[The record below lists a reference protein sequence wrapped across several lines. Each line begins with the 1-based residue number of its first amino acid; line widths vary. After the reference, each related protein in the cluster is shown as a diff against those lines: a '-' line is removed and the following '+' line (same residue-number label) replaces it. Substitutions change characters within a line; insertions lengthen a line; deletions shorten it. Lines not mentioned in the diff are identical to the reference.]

1 MKLYIQDLNFSY
13 DDGLIFNNL
22 THTLSSNRITLLL
35 GQNGSGKS
43 TFLKIIAGL
52 EKPNSGS
59 IKFHDNNAES
69 VNFNGNISYLGHK
82 LALKEELTVQEN
94 IKFWHNFYGK
104 DLLSREFEEL
114 GLGKLASS
122 IVSKLSAGQKK
133 KLALYR
139 ILISNKNI
147 WLLDEPFSNLDKEAY
162 DYLKELL
169 LMRLSNDRII
179 IITSHSKLDVVDEM
193 VINLDVDL

>member
-13 DDGLIFNNL
+13 DNGLIFNNQ

-59 IKFHDNNAES
+59 IKLHDNNDKS
-69 VNFNGNISYLGHK
+69 LNFNGNISYLGHK

-104 DLLSREFEEL
+104 DLLAREFEEL
-114 GLGKLASS
+114 GLNKLSS
-122 IVSKLSAGQKK
+122 MIVSNLSAGQKK

-139 ILISNKNI
+139 ILMSNKKI
-147 WLLDEPFSNLDKEAY
+147 WLLDEPFSNLDKKAY
-162 DYLKELL
+162 GYLKELL
-169 LMRLSNDRII
+169 LMRVNNDIII
-179 IITSHSKLDVVDEM
+179 IITSHSKLDLVDKM
-193 VINLDVDL
+193 IINLDFDL

>member
-13 DDGLIFNNL
+13 DNGLIFNNQ

-59 IKFHDNNAES
+59 IKLRDNNDKS
-69 VNFNGNISYLGHK
+69 LKFNGNISYLGHK

-104 DLLSREFEEL
+104 DLLAREFEEL
-114 GLGKLASS
+114 GLDKLSS
-122 IVSKLSAGQKK
+122 MIVSNLSAGQKK

-139 ILISNKNI
+139 ILMSNKDI
-147 WLLDEPFSNLDKEAY
+147 WLLDEPFSNLDKKAY
-162 DYLKELL
+162 GYLRELL
-169 LMRLSNDRII
+169 LMRLNNDRII
-179 IITSHSKLDVVDEM
+179 IITSHSKLDLVDKM
-193 VINLDVDL
+193 IINLDVDP

>member
-13 DDGLIFNNL
+13 DNGLIFNNQ

-43 TFLKIIAGL
+43 TFLKVIAGL

-59 IKFHDNNAES
+59 IRFYDNNDES

-94 IKFWHNFYGK
+94 IKFWQNFYGK
-104 DLLSREFEEL
+104 ALLSREFEEL
-114 GLGKLASS
+114 GLGKLASM
-122 IVSKLSAGQKK
+122 IVSNLSAGQKK

-139 ILISNKNI
+139 ILISNKKI
-147 WLLDEPFSNLDKEAY
+147 WLLDEPFSNLDKKAY
-162 DYLKELL
+162 GYLKQLL
-169 LMRLSNDRII
+169 LMRLNNDRII
-179 IITSHSKLDVVDEM
+179 IITSHSKLDLADEM
-193 VINLDVDL
+193 VIKLDANL

>member
-13 DDGLIFNNL
+13 DNGLIFNNQ

-59 IKFHDNNAES
+59 IKLHDNNDKS
-69 VNFNGNISYLGHK
+69 LNFNGNISYLGHK

-104 DLLSREFEEL
+104 DLLAREFEEL
-114 GLGKLASS
+114 GLDKLSS
-122 IVSKLSAGQKK
+122 MIVSNLSAGQKK

-139 ILISNKNI
+139 ILMSNKDI
-147 WLLDEPFSNLDKEAY
+147 WLLDEPFSNLDKKAY
-162 DYLKELL
+162 SYIRELL
-169 LMRLSNDRII
+169 LMRLNNDRII
-179 IITSHSKLDVVDEM
+179 IITSHSKLDLVDKM
-193 VINLDVDL
+193 IINLDVDL

>member
-13 DDGLIFNNL
+13 DNGLIFNNQ

-59 IKFHDNNAES
+59 IKLRDNNDKS
-69 VNFNGNISYLGHK
+69 LKFNGNISYLGHK

-104 DLLSREFEEL
+104 DLLAREFEEL
-114 GLGKLASS
+114 GLDKLSS
-122 IVSKLSAGQKK
+122 MIVSNLSAGQKK

-139 ILISNKNI
+139 ILMSNKDI
-147 WLLDEPFSNLDKEAY
+147 WLLDEPFSNLDKKAY
-162 DYLKELL
+162 GYLRDLL
-169 LMRLSNDRII
+169 LMRLNNDRII
-179 IITSHSKLDVVDEM
+179 IITSHSKLDLVDKM
-193 VINLDVDL
+193 IINLDVDL

>member
-13 DDGLIFNNL
+13 DNGLIFNNQ

-59 IKFHDNNAES
+59 IKLHDNNDKS
-69 VNFNGNISYLGHK
+69 LNFNGNISYLGHK

-104 DLLSREFEEL
+104 DLLAREFEEL
-114 GLGKLASS
+114 GLDKLSS
-122 IVSKLSAGQKK
+122 MIVSNLSAGQKK

-139 ILISNKNI
+139 ILMSNKDI
-147 WLLDEPFSNLDKEAY
+147 WLLDEPFSNLDKKAY
-162 DYLKELL
+162 GYLRELL
-169 LMRLSNDRII
+169 LMRLNNDIII
-179 IITSHSKLDVVDEM
+179 IITSHSKLDLVDKM
-193 VINLDVDL
+193 IINLDVDP

>member
-13 DDGLIFNNL
+13 DNGLIFNNQ

-59 IKFHDNNAES
+59 IKLRDNNDKS
-69 VNFNGNISYLGHK
+69 LNFNGNISYLGHK

-104 DLLSREFEEL
+104 DLLAREFEEL
-114 GLGKLASS
+114 GLDKLSS
-122 IVSKLSAGQKK
+122 MIVSNLSAGQKK

-139 ILISNKNI
+139 ILMSNKKI
-147 WLLDEPFSNLDKEAY
+147 WLLDEPFSNLDKKAY
-162 DYLKELL
+162 GYLKELL
-169 LMRLSNDRII
+169 LMRLNNDIII
-179 IITSHSKLDVVDEM
+179 IITSHSKLDLVDKM
-193 VINLDVDL
+193 IINLDVDL

>member
-13 DDGLIFNNL
+13 DNGLIFNNQ

-59 IKFHDNNAES
+59 IKLHDNNDKS
-69 VNFNGNISYLGHK
+69 LNFNGNISYLGHK

-104 DLLSREFEEL
+104 DLLAREFEEL
-114 GLGKLASS
+114 GLDKLSS
-122 IVSKLSAGQKK
+122 MIVSNLSAGQKK

-139 ILISNKNI
+139 ILMSNKKI
-147 WLLDEPFSNLDKEAY
+147 WLLDEPFSNLDKKAY
-162 DYLKELL
+162 AYLKELL
-169 LMRLSNDRII
+169 LMRLNNDIII
-179 IITSHSKLDVVDEM
+179 IITSHSKLDLVDKM
-193 VINLDVDL
+193 IINLDVDP

>member
-13 DDGLIFNNL
+13 DNGLIFNNQ

-59 IKFHDNNAES
+59 IKLRDNNDKS
-69 VNFNGNISYLGHK
+69 LNFNGNISYLGHK

-104 DLLSREFEEL
+104 DLLAREFEEL
-114 GLGKLASS
+114 GLDKLSS
-122 IVSKLSAGQKK
+122 MIVSNLSAGQKK

-139 ILISNKNI
+139 ILMSNKDI
-147 WLLDEPFSNLDKEAY
+147 WLLDEPFSNLDKKAY
-162 DYLKELL
+162 GYLRELL
-169 LMRLSNDRII
+169 LMRLNNDRII
-179 IITSHSKLDVVDEM
+179 IITSHSKLDLVDKM
-193 VINLDVDL
+193 IINLDVDL

>member
-13 DDGLIFNNL
+13 DNGLIFNNQ

-82 LALKEELTVQEN
+82 LALKEELSVQEN

-104 DLLSREFEEL
+104 DLLAREFEEL
-114 GLGKLASS
+114 GLNKLSS
-122 IVSKLSAGQKK
+122 MIVSNLSAGQKK

-139 ILISNKNI
+139 ILMSNKKI
-147 WLLDEPFSNLDKEAY
+147 WLLDEPFSNLDKKAY
-162 DYLKELL
+162 SYLKELL
-169 LMRLSNDRII
+169 LMRLNNDIII
-179 IITSHSKLDVVDEM
+179 IITSHSKLDLVDKM
-193 VINLDVDL
+193 IINLDVDP

>member
-13 DDGLIFNNL
+13 DNGLIFNNQ

-59 IKFHDNNAES
+59 IKLHDNNDKS
-69 VNFNGNISYLGHK
+69 LNFNGNISYLGHK

-104 DLLSREFEEL
+104 DLLAREFEEL
-114 GLGKLASS
+114 GLNKLSS
-122 IVSKLSAGQKK
+122 MIVSNLSAGQKK

-139 ILISNKNI
+139 ILMSNKKI
-147 WLLDEPFSNLDKEAY
+147 WLLDEPFSNLDKKAY
-162 DYLKELL
+162 SYLKELL
-169 LMRLSNDRII
+169 LMRLNNDIII
-179 IITSHSKLDVVDEM
+179 IITSHSKLDLVDKM
-193 VINLDVDL
+193 IINLDVDP

>member
-13 DDGLIFNNL
+13 DNGLIFNNQ

-59 IKFHDNNAES
+59 IKLHDNNDKS
-69 VNFNGNISYLGHK
+69 LNFNGNISYLGHK

-104 DLLSREFEEL
+104 DLLAREFEEL
-114 GLGKLASS
+114 GLDKLSS
-122 IVSKLSAGQKK
+122 MIVSNLSAGQKK

-139 ILISNKNI
+139 ILMSNKDI
-147 WLLDEPFSNLDKEAY
+147 WLLDEPFSNLDKKAY
-162 DYLKELL
+162 SYLKELL
-169 LMRLSNDRII
+169 LMRLNNDIII
-179 IITSHSKLDVVDEM
+179 IITSHSKLDLVDKM
-193 VINLDVDL
+193 IINLDVDL

>member
-13 DDGLIFNNL
+13 DNGLIFNNQ

-59 IKFHDNNAES
+59 IKLRDNNDKS
-69 VNFNGNISYLGHK
+69 LKFNGNISYLGHK

-104 DLLSREFEEL
+104 DLLAREFEEL
-114 GLGKLASS
+114 GLDKLSS
-122 IVSKLSAGQKK
+122 MIVSNLSAGQKK

-139 ILISNKNI
+139 ILMSNKDI
-147 WLLDEPFSNLDKEAY
+147 WLLDEPFSNLDKKAY
-162 DYLKELL
+162 AYLKELL
-169 LMRLSNDRII
+169 LMRLNNDIII
-179 IITSHSKLDVVDEM
+179 IITSHSKLDLVDKM
-193 VINLDVDL
+193 IINLDVDL

>member
-13 DDGLIFNNL
+13 DNGLIFNNQ

-59 IKFHDNNAES
+59 IKLHDNNDKS
-69 VNFNGNISYLGHK
+69 LNFNGNISYLGHK

-104 DLLSREFEEL
+104 DLLAREFEEL
-114 GLGKLASS
+114 GLDKLSS
-122 IVSKLSAGQKK
+122 MIVSNLSAGQKK

-139 ILISNKNI
+139 ILMSNKDI
-147 WLLDEPFSNLDKEAY
+147 WLLDEPFSNLDKKAY
-162 DYLKELL
+162 GYLRELL
-169 LMRLSNDRII
+169 LMRLNNDRII
-179 IITSHSKLDVVDEM
+179 IITSHSKLDLVDKM
-193 VINLDVDL
+193 IINLDVDP

>member
-13 DDGLIFNNL
+13 DNGLIFNNQ

-59 IKFHDNNAES
+59 IKLHDNNDKS
-69 VNFNGNISYLGHK
+69 LNFNGNISYLGHK

-104 DLLSREFEEL
+104 DLLAREFEEL
-114 GLGKLASS
+114 GLNKLSS
-122 IVSKLSAGQKK
+122 MIVSNLSAGQKK

-139 ILISNKNI
+139 ILMSNKKI
-147 WLLDEPFSNLDKEAY
+147 WLLDEPFSNLDKKAY
-162 DYLKELL
+162 SYLKELL
-169 LMRLSNDRII
+169 LMRLNNDIII
-179 IITSHSKLDVVDEM
+179 IITSHSKLDLVDKM
-193 VINLDVDL
+193 IINLDVDL

>member
-13 DDGLIFNNL
+13 DNGLIFNNQ

-59 IKFHDNNAES
+59 IKLHDNNDKS
-69 VNFNGNISYLGHK
+69 LNFNGNISYLGHK

-104 DLLSREFEEL
+104 DLLAREFEEL
-114 GLGKLASS
+114 GLDKLSS
-122 IVSKLSAGQKK
+122 MIVSNLSAGQKK

-139 ILISNKNI
+139 ILMSNKDI
-147 WLLDEPFSNLDKEAY
+147 WLLDEPFSNLDKKAY
-162 DYLKELL
+162 GYLRELL
-169 LMRLSNDRII
+169 LMRLNNDRII
-179 IITSHSKLDVVDEM
+179 IITSHSKLDLVDKM
-193 VINLDVDL
+193 IINLDVDL

>member
-13 DDGLIFNNL
+13 DNGLIFNNQ

-59 IKFHDNNAES
+59 IKLHDNNDKS
-69 VNFNGNISYLGHK
+69 LNFNGNISYLGHK

-104 DLLSREFEEL
+104 DLLAREFEEL
-114 GLGKLASS
+114 GLNKLSS
-122 IVSKLSAGQKK
+122 MIVSNLSAGQKK

-139 ILISNKNI
+139 ILMSNKKI
-147 WLLDEPFSNLDKEAY
+147 WLLDEPFSNLDKKAY
-162 DYLKELL
+162 GYLKELL
-169 LMRLSNDRII
+169 LMRLNNDIII
-179 IITSHSKLDVVDEM
+179 IITSHSKLDLVDKM
-193 VINLDVDL
+193 IINLDVDL

>member
-13 DDGLIFNNL
+13 DNGLIFNNQ

-59 IKFHDNNAES
+59 IKLRDNNDKS
-69 VNFNGNISYLGHK
+69 LNFNGNISYLGHK

-104 DLLSREFEEL
+104 DLLAREFEEL
-114 GLGKLASS
+114 GLDKLSS
-122 IVSKLSAGQKK
+122 MIVSNLSAGQKK

-139 ILISNKNI
+139 ILMSNKDI
-147 WLLDEPFSNLDKEAY
+147 WLLDEPFSNLDKKAY
-162 DYLKELL
+162 SYLKELL
-169 LMRLSNDRII
+169 LMRLNNDIII
-179 IITSHSKLDVVDEM
+179 IITSHSKLDLVDKM
-193 VINLDVDL
+193 IINLDVDL

>member
-13 DDGLIFNNL
+13 DNGLIFNNQ

-59 IKFHDNNAES
+59 IKLHDNNDKS
-69 VNFNGNISYLGHK
+69 LNFNGNISYLGHK

-104 DLLSREFEEL
+104 DLLAREFEEL
-114 GLGKLASS
+114 GLDKLSS
-122 IVSKLSAGQKK
+122 MIVSNLSAGQKK

-139 ILISNKNI
+139 ILMSNKKI
-147 WLLDEPFSNLDKEAY
+147 WLLDEPFSNLDKKAY
-162 DYLKELL
+162 GYLKELL
-169 LMRLSNDRII
+169 LMRLNNDIII
-179 IITSHSKLDVVDEM
+179 IITSHSKLDLVDKM
-193 VINLDVDL
+193 IINLDVDP

>member
-13 DDGLIFNNL
+13 DNGLIFNNQ

-59 IKFHDNNAES
+59 IKLHDNNDKS
-69 VNFNGNISYLGHK
+69 LNFNGNISYLGHK

-104 DLLSREFEEL
+104 DLLAREFEEL
-114 GLGKLASS
+114 GLNKLSS
-122 IVSKLSAGQKK
+122 MIVSNLSAGQKK

-139 ILISNKNI
+139 ILMSNKKI
-147 WLLDEPFSNLDKEAY
+147 WLLDEPFSNLDKKAY
-162 DYLKELL
+162 SYLKELL
-169 LMRLSNDRII
+169 LMRLNNDIII
-179 IITSHSKLDVVDEM
+179 IITSHSKLDLVDKM
-193 VINLDVDL
+193 IINLDVDR

>member
-13 DDGLIFNNL
+13 DNGLIFNNQ

-59 IKFHDNNAES
+59 IKLHDNNDKS
-69 VNFNGNISYLGHK
+69 LNFNGNISYLGHK

-104 DLLSREFEEL
+104 DLLAREFEEL
-114 GLGKLASS
+114 GLDKLSS
-122 IVSKLSAGQKK
+122 MIVSNLSAGQKK

-139 ILISNKNI
+139 ILMSNKDI
-147 WLLDEPFSNLDKEAY
+147 WLLDEPFSNLDKKAY
-162 DYLKELL
+162 GYLKELL
-169 LMRLSNDRII
+169 LMRLNNDIII
-179 IITSHSKLDVVDEM
+179 IITSHSKLDLVDKM
-193 VINLDVDL
+193 IINLDVDP

>member
-13 DDGLIFNNL
+13 DNGLIFNNQ

-59 IKFHDNNAES
+59 IKLRDNNDKS
-69 VNFNGNISYLGHK
+69 LKFNGNISYLGHK

-104 DLLSREFEEL
+104 DLLAREFEEL
-114 GLGKLASS
+114 GLDKLSS
-122 IVSKLSAGQKK
+122 MIVSNLSAGQKK

-139 ILISNKNI
+139 ILMSNKDI
-147 WLLDEPFSNLDKEAY
+147 WLLDEPFSNLDKKAY
-162 DYLKELL
+162 AYLKELL
-169 LMRLSNDRII
+169 LMRLNNDIII
-179 IITSHSKLDVVDEM
+179 IITSHSKLDLVDKM
-193 VINLDVDL
+193 IINLDVDP

>member
-13 DDGLIFNNL
+13 DNGLIFNNQ

-59 IKFHDNNAES
+59 IKLHDNNDKS
-69 VNFNGNISYLGHK
+69 LNFNGNISYLGHK
-82 LALKEELTVQEN
+82 LALKDELTVQEN

-104 DLLSREFEEL
+104 DLLAREFEEL
-114 GLGKLASS
+114 GLDKLSS
-122 IVSKLSAGQKK
+122 MIVSNLSAGQKK

-139 ILISNKNI
+139 ILMSNKKI
-147 WLLDEPFSNLDKEAY
+147 WLLDEPFSNLDKKAY
-162 DYLKELL
+162 GYLKELL
-169 LMRLSNDRII
+169 LMRLNNDIII
-179 IITSHSKLDVVDEM
+179 IITSHSKLDLVDEM
-193 VINLDVDL
+193 IINLDVDP

>member
-13 DDGLIFNNL
+13 DNGLIFNNQ

-59 IKFHDNNAES
+59 IKLRDNNDKS
-69 VNFNGNISYLGHK
+69 LKFNGNISYLGHK

-104 DLLSREFEEL
+104 DLLAREFEEL
-114 GLGKLASS
+114 GLDKLSS
-122 IVSKLSAGQKK
+122 MIVSNLSAGQKK

-139 ILISNKNI
+139 ILMSNKKI
-147 WLLDEPFSNLDKEAY
+147 WLLDEPFSNLDKKAY
-162 DYLKELL
+162 GYLRELL
-169 LMRLSNDRII
+169 LMRLNNDRII
-179 IITSHSKLDVVDEM
+179 IITSHSKLDLVDKM
-193 VINLDVDL
+193 IINLDVDL

>member
-13 DDGLIFNNL
+13 DNGLIFNNQ

-59 IKFHDNNAES
+59 IKLRDNNDKS
-69 VNFNGNISYLGHK
+69 LKFNGNISYLGHK

-104 DLLSREFEEL
+104 DLLAREFEEL
-114 GLGKLASS
+114 GLDKLSS
-122 IVSKLSAGQKK
+122 MIVSNLSAGQKK

-139 ILISNKNI
+139 ILMSNKDI
-147 WLLDEPFSNLDKEAY
+147 WLLDELFSNLDKKAY
-162 DYLKELL
+162 GYLRELL
-169 LMRLSNDRII
+169 LMRLNNDRII
-179 IITSHSKLDVVDEM
+179 IITSHSKLDLVDKM
-193 VINLDVDL
+193 IINLDVDL

>member
-13 DDGLIFNNL
+13 DNGLIFNNQ

-59 IKFHDNNAES
+59 IKLHDSNDKS
-69 VNFNGNISYLGHK
+69 LNFNGNISYLGHK

-104 DLLSREFEEL
+104 DLLAREFEEL
-114 GLGKLASS
+114 GLDKLSS
-122 IVSKLSAGQKK
+122 MIVSNLSAGQKK

-139 ILISNKNI
+139 ILMSNKDI
-147 WLLDEPFSNLDKEAY
+147 WLLDEPFSNLDKKAY
-162 DYLKELL
+162 GYLRELL
-169 LMRLSNDRII
+169 LMRLNNDRII
-179 IITSHSKLDVVDEM
+179 IITSHSKLDLVDKM
-193 VINLDVDL
+193 IINLDVDL

>member
-13 DDGLIFNNL
+13 DNGLIFNNQ

-43 TFLKIIAGL
+43 TFLKVIAGL

-59 IKFHDNNAES
+59 IRFYDNNDES

-94 IKFWHNFYGK
+94 IKFWQNFYGK
-104 DLLSREFEEL
+104 AFLSREFEEL
-114 GLGKLASS
+114 GLGKLASM
-122 IVSKLSAGQKK
+122 IVSNLSAGQKK

-139 ILISNKNI
+139 ILISNKKI
-147 WLLDEPFSNLDKEAY
+147 WLLDEPFSNLDKKAY
-162 DYLKELL
+162 GYLKQLL
-169 LMRLSNDRII
+169 LMRLNNDRII
-179 IITSHSKLDVVDEM
+179 IITSHSKLDLADEM
-193 VINLDVDL
+193 VIKLDANL

>member
-13 DDGLIFNNL
+13 DNGLIFNNQ

-59 IKFHDNNAES
+59 IKLRDNNDKS
-69 VNFNGNISYLGHK
+69 LKFNGNISYLGHK

-104 DLLSREFEEL
+104 DLLAREFEEL
-114 GLGKLASS
+114 GLDKLSS
-122 IVSKLSAGQKK
+122 MIVSNLSAGQKK

-139 ILISNKNI
+139 ILMSNKDI
-147 WLLDEPFSNLDKEAY
+147 WLLDEPFSNLDKKAY
-162 DYLKELL
+162 GYLRELL
-169 LMRLSNDRII
+169 LMRLNNDRII
-179 IITSHSKLDVVDEM
+179 IITSHSKLDLVDKM
-193 VINLDVDL
+193 IINLDVDL

>member
-13 DDGLIFNNL
+13 DNGLIFNNQ

-59 IKFHDNNAES
+59 IKLHDNNDKS
-69 VNFNGNISYLGHK
+69 LNFNGNISYLGHK

-104 DLLSREFEEL
+104 DLLAREFEEL
-114 GLGKLASS
+114 GLDKLSS
-122 IVSKLSAGQKK
+122 MIVSNLSAGQKK

-139 ILISNKNI
+139 ILMSNKKI
-147 WLLDEPFSNLDKEAY
+147 WLLDEPFSNLDKKAY
-162 DYLKELL
+162 GYLKELL
-169 LMRLSNDRII
+169 LMRLNNDIII
-179 IITSHSKLDVVDEM
+179 IITSHSKLDLVDKM
-193 VINLDVDL
+193 IINLDVDL

>member
-13 DDGLIFNNL
+13 DNGLIFNNQ

-59 IKFHDNNAES
+59 IKLHDNNDKS
-69 VNFNGNISYLGHK
+69 LNFNGNISYLGHK

-104 DLLSREFEEL
+104 DLLAREFEEL
-114 GLGKLASS
+114 GLDKLSS
-122 IVSKLSAGQKK
+122 MIVSNLSAGQKK

-139 ILISNKNI
+139 ILMSNKDI
-147 WLLDEPFSNLDKEAY
+147 WLLDEPFSNLDKKAY
-162 DYLKELL
+162 GYLKELL
-169 LMRLSNDRII
+169 LMRLNNDIII
-179 IITSHSKLDVVDEM
+179 IITSHSKLDLVDKM
-193 VINLDVDL
+193 IINLDVDL

>member
-13 DDGLIFNNL
+13 DNGLIFNNQ

-59 IKFHDNNAES
+59 IKLRDNNDKS
-69 VNFNGNISYLGHK
+69 LKFNGNISYLGHK

-104 DLLSREFEEL
+104 DLLAREFEEL
-114 GLGKLASS
+114 GLDKLSS
-122 IVSKLSAGQKK
+122 MIVSNLSAGQKK

-139 ILISNKNI
+139 ILMSNKKI
-147 WLLDEPFSNLDKEAY
+147 WLLDEPFSNLDKKAY
-162 DYLKELL
+162 AYLKELL
-169 LMRLSNDRII
+169 LMRLNNDIII
-179 IITSHSKLDVVDEM
+179 IITSHSKLDLVDKM
-193 VINLDVDL
+193 IINLDVDP

>member
-13 DDGLIFNNL
+13 DNGLIFNNQ

-59 IKFHDNNAES
+59 IKLRDNNDNS
-69 VNFNGNISYLGHK
+69 LNFNGNISYLGHK

-104 DLLSREFEEL
+104 DLLAREFEEL
-114 GLGKLASS
+114 GLDKLSS
-122 IVSKLSAGQKK
+122 MIVSNLSAGQKK

-139 ILISNKNI
+139 ILMSNKDI
-147 WLLDEPFSNLDKEAY
+147 WLLDEPFSNLDKKAY
-162 DYLKELL
+162 GYLRELL
-169 LMRLSNDRII
+169 LMRLNNDRII
-179 IITSHSKLDVVDEM
+179 IITSHSKLDLVDKM
-193 VINLDVDL
+193 IINLDVDL

>member
-13 DDGLIFNNL
+13 DNGLIFNNQ

-59 IKFHDNNAES
+59 IKLHDNNDKS
-69 VNFNGNISYLGHK
+69 LNFNGNISYLGHK

-104 DLLSREFEEL
+104 DLLAREFEEL
-114 GLGKLASS
+114 GLNKLSS
-122 IVSKLSAGQKK
+122 MIVSNLSAGQKK

-139 ILISNKNI
+139 ILMSNKKI
-147 WLLDEPFSNLDKEAY
+147 WLLDEPFSNLDKKAY
-162 DYLKELL
+162 GYLKELL
-169 LMRLSNDRII
+169 LMRVNNDIII
-179 IITSHSKLDVVDEM
+179 IITSHSKLDLVDKM
-193 VINLDVDL
+193 IINLDVDL

>member
-13 DDGLIFNNL
+13 DNGLIFNNQ

-59 IKFHDNNAES
+59 IKLHDNNDKS
-69 VNFNGNISYLGHK
+69 LNFNGNISYLGHK

-104 DLLSREFEEL
+104 DLLAREFEEL
-114 GLGKLASS
+114 GLDKLSS
-122 IVSKLSAGQKK
+122 MIVSNLSAGQKK

-139 ILISNKNI
+139 ILMSNKKI
-147 WLLDEPFSNLDKEAY
+147 WLLDEPFSNLDKKAY
-162 DYLKELL
+162 AYLKELL
-169 LMRLSNDRII
+169 LMRLNNDIII
-179 IITSHSKLDVVDEM
+179 IITSHSKLDLVDKM
-193 VINLDVDL
+193 IINLDVDL

>member
-13 DDGLIFNNL
+13 DNGLIFNNQ

-59 IKFHDNNAES
+59 IKLHDNNDKS
-69 VNFNGNISYLGHK
+69 LNFNGNISYLGHK

-104 DLLSREFEEL
+104 DLLAREFEEL
-114 GLGKLASS
+114 GLNKLSS
-122 IVSKLSAGQKK
+122 MIVSNLSAGQKK

-139 ILISNKNI
+139 ILMSNKKI
-147 WLLDEPFSNLDKEAY
+147 WLLDEPFSNLDKKAY
-162 DYLKELL
+162 GYLKELL
-169 LMRLSNDRII
+169 LMRLNNDIII
-179 IITSHSKLDVVDEM
+179 IITSHSKLDLVDKM
-193 VINLDVDL
+193 IINLDVDP

>member
-13 DDGLIFNNL
+13 DNGLIFNNQ

-59 IKFHDNNAES
+59 IKLHDNNDKS
-69 VNFNGNISYLGHK
+69 LNFNGNISYLGHK

-104 DLLSREFEEL
+104 DLLAREFEEL
-114 GLGKLASS
+114 GLDKLSS
-122 IVSKLSAGQKK
+122 MIVSNLSAGQKK

-139 ILISNKNI
+139 ILMSNKKI
-147 WLLDEPFSNLDKEAY
+147 WLLDEPFSNLDKKAY
-162 DYLKELL
+162 GYLKELL
-169 LMRLSNDRII
+169 LMRLNNDIII
-179 IITSHSKLDVVDEM
+179 IITSHSKLDLVDEM
-193 VINLDVDL
+193 IINLDVDP

>member
-13 DDGLIFNNL
+13 DNGLIFNNQ

-59 IKFHDNNAES
+59 IKLHDNNDKS
-69 VNFNGNISYLGHK
+69 LNFNGNISYLGHK

-104 DLLSREFEEL
+104 DLLAREFEEL
-114 GLGKLASS
+114 GLDKLSS
-122 IVSKLSAGQKK
+122 MIVSNLSAGQKK

-139 ILISNKNI
+139 ILMSNKKI
-147 WLLDEPFSNLDKEAY
+147 WLLDEPFSNLDKKAY
-162 DYLKELL
+162 SYLKELL
-169 LMRLSNDRII
+169 LMRLNNDIII
-179 IITSHSKLDVVDEM
+179 IITSHSKLDLVDKM
-193 VINLDVDL
+193 IINLDVDL